1 MTTTEKRGRP
11 RKTTNT
17 FDVNDLLCEYLTTKV
32 DKYDNEIS
40 YYKIVDDTFKIK
52 MKNILKEQCEECKMP
67 FWKTDDQEI
76 ILKIKTK
83 NIIPEKDLKNND
95 IVTLNMTFKYYC
107 MQKDDKLLQGYFIK
121 ITSYEDDKENNS

>member
-11 RKTTNT
+11 KSTKNT

-40 YYKIVDDTFKIK
+40 YYKIIDDTFKIK

-83 NIIPEKDLKNND
+83 NIIPQKDLKNND
-95 IVTLNMTFKYYC
+95 IVSLNMTFKYYC

-121 ITSYEDDKENNS
+121 ITSYEDDKENNN

>member
-11 RKTTNT
+11 KKNLNT

-40 YYKIVDDTFKIK
+40 YYKIIDDTFKIK
-52 MKNILKEQCEECKMP
+52 MKNILKEQCEECRMP
-67 FWKTDDQEI
+67 FWKTDDGEH

-95 IVTLNMTFKYYC
+95 VVTLNMTFKYYC

-121 ITSYEDDKENNS
+121 ITSYEDDKENNN